1 MSTLLLV
8 RHGETEWHAENR
20 YAGTSDVALTERGLR
35 QAERLGEFLAAQ
47 PEPPVAL
54 YCSPQSRAQ
63 RTAEPSAKALGLAI
77 ETVEGLREVHFGV
90 AEGRVLGELP
100 ADLVER
106 FRADPVA
113 GAFPGAEPP
122 VEAAAR
128 GVRTLREIAAR
139 EAGGRVLVVT
149 HNTFLR
155 LTLCQLLGIPLA
167 RYRTV
172 FPRLDNAAITEVTI
186 DGENIGLRRFNQP
199 AE

>member
-20 YAGTSDVALTERGLR
+20 YAGTSDVALTEHGLR
-35 QAERLGEFLAAQ
+35 QADRLGEFFAAQ
-47 PEPPVAL
+47 PDPPEAV

-63 RTAEPSAKALGLAI
+63 RTAEPSAKALGLTI
-77 ETVEGLREVHFGV
+77 ETLDDLREVHFGV

-113 GAFPGAEPP
+113 GAFPEAEPP
-122 VEAAAR
+122 AEAAAR
-128 GVRTLREIAAR
+128 GVAVLREIAAR
-139 EAGGRVLVVT
+139 ETGRRVLVVT

-155 LTLCQLLGIPLA
+155 LTLCRLLDIPLS

-172 FPRLDNAAITEVTI
+172 FPRLDNAAITEITI

-199 AE
+199 AQ